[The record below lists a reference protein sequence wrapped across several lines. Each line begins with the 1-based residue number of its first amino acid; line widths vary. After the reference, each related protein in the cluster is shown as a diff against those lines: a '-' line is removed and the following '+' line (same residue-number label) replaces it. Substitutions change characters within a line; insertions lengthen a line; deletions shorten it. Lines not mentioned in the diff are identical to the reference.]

1 MLTNQHILDIVKTEG
16 LSIEDKVNKLIDK
29 ANEAG
34 GKDNITA
41 VLVQVD
47 EIKDSLKELED
58 RVL

>member
-1 MLTNQHILDIVKTEG
+1 MILMFQE
-16 LSIEDKVNKLIDK
+16 KVNKLIDS

-41 VLVQVD
+41 ILVQID
-47 EIKDSLKELED
+47 EIKDSLKELEE